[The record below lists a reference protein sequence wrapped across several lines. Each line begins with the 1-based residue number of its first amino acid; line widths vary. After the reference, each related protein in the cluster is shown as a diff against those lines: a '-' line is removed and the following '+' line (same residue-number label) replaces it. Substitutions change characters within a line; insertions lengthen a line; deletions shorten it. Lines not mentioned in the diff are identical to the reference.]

1 MSLKSAPRFDAI
13 VSADAF
19 ENLKPAPDIFLAA
32 SKILDVPTNE
42 VCFQRLFKLIISC
55 ICLGIGS
62 NGGKIIIRW
71 GFVVRGLK
79 HYLDAQLSSYLT
91 FFWGRK

>member
-1 MSLKSAPRFDAI
+1 MNRFDAI

-42 VCFQRLFKLIISC
+42 VCFTASITSFLGGYCPLVLILIYFGVGAVLLVL
-55 ICLGIGS
+55 IL
-62 NGGKIIIRW
+62 N
-71 GFVVRGLK
+71 
-79 HYLDAQLSSYLT
+79 SY
-91 FFWGRK
+91 